1 MICGEWS
8 GQYCWRACA
17 GSGALLM
24 HMLQVRMA
32 HCDDTA
38 MDCDI
43 WVGQAVKFPSEG
55 DALQCGQAMVCN
67 IPR

>member
-1 MICGEWS
+1 
-8 GQYCWRACA
+8 
-17 GSGALLM
+17 M

-43 WVGQAVKFPSEG
+43 WVGLMHLLFVEEVKSNLEG
-55 DALQCGQAMVCN
+55 TERIHGLS
-67 IPR
+67 